1 MAVPLRIRP
10 FSVSVCSHLWLPS
23 PPLVPVAAKLGCPHP
38 FLYSMNRLLP
48 LLFALLLAIPL
59 AAQQQAVPFNGIVSD
74 ISGTPIKGARIYI
87 SKGRVAR
94 SDKQG
99 RFGLTDV
106 AATDTIHIYFKKRTY
121 DIPVEGRKSLRVRL
135 GDQLQ
140 AQEDQEL
147 VNWGYGFVKKRESL
161 EISNGI
167 SGEDLVRS
175 GYTNITMALQ
185 GRVPGL
191 VVNQTGRPGQDAE
204 LNIRGTN
211 SFYADQTPLFVVDGM
226 IVESLDFISVYD
238 VDHIEVLKEAS
249 IYGSRGAN
257 GAILVTTKRGPK

>member
-1 MAVPLRIRP
+1 
-10 FSVSVCSHLWLPS
+10 
-23 PPLVPVAAKLGCPHP
+23 
-38 FLYSMNRLLP
+38 MNRILP
-48 LLFALLLAIPL
+48 LIIAVLLSLPLFA
-59 AAQQQAVPFNGIVSD
+59 QQPGVPFNGIVSD

-106 AATDTIHIYFKKRTY
+106 SPTDTIHIFYKKRTY
-121 DIPVEGRKSLRVRL
+121 DIPVEGRRSMRVRL

-226 IVESLDFISVYD
+226 VVESLDFLSVYD

-257 GAILVTTKRGPK
+257 GAILITTKRGPK

>member
-1 MAVPLRIRP
+1 
-10 FSVSVCSHLWLPS
+10 
-23 PPLVPVAAKLGCPHP
+23 
-38 FLYSMNRLLP
+38 MNRF
-48 LLFALLLAIPL
+48 LLFFLAFL
-59 AAQQQAVPFNGIVSD
+59 VSYQLSAQQQGVPFNGIVSD

-87 SKGRVAR
+87 SKSRVAR
-94 SDKQG
+94 SDKRG
-99 RFGLTDV
+99 RFGLTNV
-106 AATDTIHIYFKKRTY
+106 APTDTIHVYYKKKTY
-121 DIPVEGRKSLRVRL
+121 DIPVIGRKSLRIRL

-161 EISNGI
+161 EISSGI

-211 SFYADQTPLFVVDGM
+211 SFYADQTPLFVVDG
-226 IVESLDFISVYD
+226 IVVESLDFISVYD
-238 VDHIEVLKEAS
+238 VERVEVLKEAS

-257 GAILVTTKRGPK
+257 GAILVTTKKGPK

>member
-1 MAVPLRIRP
+1 MT
-10 FSVSVCSHLWLPS
+10 
-23 PPLVPVAAKLGCPHP
+23 
-38 FLYSMNRLLP
+38 RLLP
-48 LLFALLLAIPL
+48 LLLTLLLCLPL
-59 AAQQQAVPFNGIVSD
+59 SAQQKGIPFNGTVAD
-74 ISGTPIKGARIYI
+74 ISGSPIKGARIYI
-87 SKGRVAR
+87 SKSRVAR

-99 RFGLTDV
+99 RFGLTNV
-106 AATDTIHIYFKKRTY
+106 GATDTIHVLYKKQIY
-121 DIPVEGRKSLRVRL
+121 DIPVLGRKSLRIRL

-140 AQEDQEL
+140 AQEDEEL

-161 EISNGI
+161 EISSGI
-167 SGEDLVRS
+167 SGEDLVKS

-211 SFYADQTPLFVVDGM
+211 SFYADQTPLFVVDGVV
-226 IVESLDFISVYD
+226 VESLDFISVYD
-238 VDHIEVLKEAS
+238 VDRIEVLKDAS

-257 GAILVTTKRGPK
+257 GAILVTTKRGK